1 MANNSREE
9 ELRKDLEARL
19 SALGGEQQE
28 RLARHRANVMGLP
41 YMSLTVY
48 PIDPEVIESIPLEL
62 AERSQA
68 VLFYHQG
75 NDVRIGAVN
84 PKIEGVQDVVDAVV
98 EKYALE
104 PQIHVISHR
113 SFKAAL
119 SRYRREEE
127 YVAPPRGELQVSEEQ
142 VDKIEAAIADLA
154 ALGKHITQLSP
165 TELLSTVV
173 TGAVTVGA
181 SDVHI
186 EPTENKARLRYRIDG
201 VLQDVSEFARSGWR
215 LLLSRVKVMSKLKLN
230 IRDIPQDGS
239 FVLRL
244 KDKVYD
250 LRVSTLPGG
259 NGENIVLRILDRAA
273 KAIPISDLG
282 MKEQD
287 EKIVMKELNKS
298 NGMILMTGPTGSG
311 KTTSLASFLASIN
324 SPEIKI
330 ITLEDPIEYRV
341 PGVEQT
347 QIDTEAGYTFAKGL
361 RAILRQDPDVVMVG
375 EIRDAETAATAL
387 NAAMTGHLVF
397 STLHTNNAPDAIPRL
412 IDLGVK
418 PFVIAPAIN
427 IIIAQRLVRRV
438 CSSCAKKYK
447 PDERLRERIR
457 EAMADVRSDHFDP
470 AVLDDPK
477 LTFQE
482 AQECE
487 KCVGGYKGRVGI
499 FEVMPIDG
507 KVEELVLAGSDG
519 NQVREAALASGMTTI
534 LQDGYLKVIAGITT
548 IEDVHRVTEG

>member
-48 PIDPEVIESIPLEL
+48 PIDPDVIESIPLEL

-173 TGAVTVGA
+173 TGAVAVGA

-273 KAIPISDLG
+273 KAIPISALG

-311 KTTSLASFLASIN
+311 KTTSLASFLSSIN

-347 QIDTEAGYTFAKGL
+347 QIDVDAGYTFAKGL

-375 EIRDAETAATAL
+375 EIRDTETAATAL

-427 IIIAQRLVRRV
+427 VIIAQRLVRRV
-438 CSSCAKKYK
+438 CSSCAKSYK
-447 PDERLRERIR
+447 PDERLRERML
-457 EAMADVRSDHFDP
+457 EAMVGVRPDHFDP
-470 AVLDDPK
+470 AVLKDPD

-482 AQECE
+482 AQECK

-499 FEVMPIDG
+499 FEVMPIGG
-507 KVEELVLAGSDG
+507 KVEELVLAGADG
-519 NQVREAALASGMTTI
+519 NQVREAALSAGMTTI
-534 LQDGYLKVIAGITT
+534 LQDGYLKVIAGSTT